1 MSFPFNARRVK
12 QLVAPLVPER
22 IKSRFRAWM
31 FGYRP
36 TSIVCP
42 IEFSSDGGVPSVV
55 IDGDV
60 RLLYR
65 EEDREDFRYHLCDN
79 GESIEELA
87 SFIALGRHAR
97 TAFDIGAWKGLFSIV
112 FCALGRDKRAVAY
125 EPSSSGVS
133 AIAALA
139 SQNGCAD
146 RLTIVPAAVGLA
158 SGRMSGRISPGGIIS
173 LGGDRSGGDAV
184 DDLPIVSLDDEVRR
198 TGLVPEL
205 LKIDVEGY
213 EHEVIAGARQLL
225 REHKP
230 AICLELHLDLLE
242 RRGLAPTQ
250 VIDELVSHGY
260 RFRSCAGRGL
270 TARQVGHSTHAVLR
284 FVAV

>member
-1 MSFPFNARRVK
+1 MPFPLGARRVK
-12 QLVAPLVPER
+12 QLVAPLIPER
-22 IKSRFRAWM
+22 IKARFRARL

-36 TSIVCP
+36 TTVACP
-42 IEFSSDGGVPSVV
+42 VEFSSDDGGPSVV

-60 RLLYR
+60 RLRYR
-65 EEDREDFRYHLCDN
+65 DEDRNDFRYHLCDN

-87 SFIALGRHAR
+87 SFIALGRSAR
-97 TAFDIGAWKGLFSIV
+97 TVFDVGAWKGLFSIV

-125 EPSSSGVS
+125 EPSSLGVS
-133 AIAALA
+133 AIAELA
-139 SQNGCAD
+139 RQNGCAD
-146 RLTIVPAAVGLA
+146 RLTIVPAAVGL
-158 SGRMSGRISPGGIIS
+158 SSGRITGRIAPSGIIS
-173 LGGDRSGGDAV
+173 LGADRSGGDAV

-198 TGLVPEL
+198 TGLVPDL

-242 RRGLAPTQ
+242 RRGLSPAL
-250 VIDELVSHGY
+250 VIAELESHGY
-260 RFRSCAGRGL
+260 RFRSCAGPSL
-270 TARQVGHSTHAVLR
+270 TARQLSHSMHAVLR